1 MGSSRPR
8 AHGLRALALG
18 AGALI
23 ACSAWSGTAD
33 AQYAQLLAVPTAPA
47 WISSGL
53 FSALISTPP
62 LVDEPAPAVMADEDD
77 APLPCGLFF
86 DGAPRLT
93 LFDDPLFREPPTPEI
108 TPVWHEDKHGE
119 MVVYDQIS
127 RRWDRPAAYSAYIY
141 PVDTRHGWTS
151 VTSGYDLDRPSQ
163 EQRRVSAQGVGHGGV
178 DLPQVRGAP
187 IKMVRLAH
195 QVGEAR
201 VLHVGTIFGNTVAT
215 IHVVREGGARA
226 RYVLLFGHLDEA
238 SEGLKRGK
246 IVREGDVIGAAG
258 DSDSPGGVHLH
269 LEVRRVRDGVES
281 SSLVA
286 DRIVARDATVVTDPR
301 NVLAL
306 KPGAARGPSC
316 RDQLR
321 ERRQGAL
328 TAMRLELAPV
338 TPLRDYRALDLR

>member
-8 AHGLRALALG
+8 AHGLRSLALG
-18 AGALI
+18 AGALL

-33 AQYAQLLAVPTAPA
+33 AQYAQLLAVPTAPS

-62 LVDEPAPAVMADEDD
+62 LVDEPAAPVEPDDDER
-77 APLPCGLFF
+77 LPCGLFF

-93 LFDDPLFREPPTPEI
+93 LFDDPLFREPPAPEI
-108 TPVWHEDKHGE
+108 TQVWHEDKHGE

-127 RRWDRPAAYSAYIY
+127 RRWDRPAAYLAYVY
-141 PVDTRHGWTS
+141 PVDTRYGWTT
-151 VTSGYDLDRPSQ
+151 VTSGYDLDLPSEQ
-163 EQRRVSAQGVGHGGV
+163 QRRVSVHGVGHGGV

-187 IKMVRLAH
+187 IKMIRLAH

-201 VLHVGTIFGNTVAT
+201 VLHVGTVFGNTVASL
-215 IHVVREGGARA
+215 HVVREGGARA
-226 RYVLLFGHLDEA
+226 RYVVLFGHLDAANEA
-238 SEGLKRGK
+238 LKVGK
-246 IVREGDVIGAAG
+246 IVREGDVVGAAG

-269 LEVRRVRDGVES
+269 LEVRRVRDGVAP

-286 DRIVARDATVVTDPR
+286 DRIVARDVTVVTDPR
-301 NVLAL
+301 NVLSL

-321 ERRQGAL
+321 ERRAGAL
-328 TAMRLELAPV
+328 TAIRLELAP
-338 TPLRDYRALDLR
+338 TPPLRDYRALDLR